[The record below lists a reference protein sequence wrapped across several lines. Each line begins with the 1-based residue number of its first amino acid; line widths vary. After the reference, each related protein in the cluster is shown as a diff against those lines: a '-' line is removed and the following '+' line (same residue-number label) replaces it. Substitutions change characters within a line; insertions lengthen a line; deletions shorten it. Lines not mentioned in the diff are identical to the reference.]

1 MEAAADIRAPV
12 VPRVWQ
18 AILVAGLGVLAVSYA
33 GHYSP
38 GGTRLY
44 ESWIYEG
51 LELLA
56 ALGCLARAVLFRS
69 ERTAWFFI
77 GLALLATTVGD
88 ILFDFWYG
96 GNPPFP
102 SAADVSYLLFYPL
115 LYVGIVL
122 LLRRRVSTFGASLW
136 LDGLLAAAAAGALGA
151 SVLVEV
157 VVNSTHGSRLVVLT
171 NMAYPIGDV
180 LLLALL
186 VFVFSVTRWRPGR
199 AWALIAAGLLF
210 NTVGDGL
217 FLYGTA
223 TSAYTEGTYIDLA
236 WPLSLVLISLA
247 AWQRPGR
254 APRIRLQDRAMLG
267 TPIVCGLVA
276 TGVLVTATQLPV
288 HLVALVLAGT
298 TIVLVLARTA
308 LTFRENALL
317 LEASRKEALTD
328 SLTGLANRRKLIA
341 DLETEIQAAHV
352 GEPRTLALFDLN
364 GFKAYNDTF
373 GHPAGDALLSRLAAK
388 LAAVVAPDGAAYRM
402 GGDEFCVLLPEYEPS
417 LQRIAQA
424 LWESGE
430 GFDVTSA
437 YGAAAI
443 PTDATTVS
451 NALSVADERL
461 YAHKELLA
469 EISRGTAHEPL
480 LRTLAEREPELRAHV
495 ADVSSLAVRV
505 GLQFGLAA
513 DELEELRLAAELH
526 DVGKLAIPDVVLQ
539 KSGAL
544 DATEWGFIH
553 SHTLIGQRILSSAPA
568 LRPVAAVVRSTHENW
583 DGTGY
588 PDALAGESI
597 PLAARIIAA
606 CDAYSAM
613 TSDRPYRAA
622 RTSKEA
628 VAELRRCAGSQFDPQ
643 VVASLCRVLADE
655 DQPAT
660 TWRSAAGSTNSL
672 RNDEGPGIAPGPSGV
687 FPTSPP

>member
-1 MEAAADIRAPV
+1 MEAAAHLRARAV
-12 VPRVWQ
+12 LRAWQ
-18 AILVAGLGVLAVSYA
+18 AILAVGVAVLAVSYL
-33 GHYSP
+33 GRYSP

-44 ESWIYEG
+44 ETWIYEG

-56 ALGCLARAVLFRS
+56 AFGCLARSVLVRA
-69 ERTAWFFI
+69 ERPAWFFI
-77 GLALLATTVGD
+77 GCALLATTIGD
-88 ILFDFWYG
+88 VLFDFWYG

-102 SAADVSYLLFYPL
+102 SAADVAYLLFYPL

-122 LLRRRVSTFGASLW
+122 LLRRRVSISATLW
-136 LDGLLAAAAAGALGA
+136 LDGLVAATAAAALGA

-199 AWALIAAGLLF
+199 AWALIAAGLIL

-217 FLYGTA
+217 YLYQTAVGT
-223 TSAYTEGTYIDLA
+223 YQEGTYLDLV
-236 WPLSLVLISLA
+236 WPLSLVLIALA

-254 APRIRLQDRAMLG
+254 VPRVQLQQRALLG
-267 TPIVCGLVA
+267 TPIVCGLTA
-276 TGVLVTATQLPV
+276 TGVLVAASQRPESAIT
-288 HLVALVLAGT
+288 LVLASA
-298 TIVLVLARTA
+298 TIALVLARTA
-308 LTFRENALL
+308 LSLWENTQL
-317 LEASRKEALTD
+317 LETSRREALTD
-328 SLTGLANRRKLIA
+328 SLTGLANRRKLLT
-341 DLETEIQAAHV
+341 DLEAEIEAALE
-352 GEPRTLALFDLN
+352 GEPRLLVLFDLN
-364 GFKAYNDTF
+364 GFKSYNDTF

-388 LAAVVAPDGAAYRM
+388 LAAAVAPAGEAYRM
-402 GGDEFCVLLPEYEPS
+402 GGDEFCVLLPTGDPDLS
-417 LQRIAQA
+417 RVAAA
-424 LWESGE
+424 LSESGE
-430 GFDVTSA
+430 GFNVTGA
-437 YGAAAI
+437 YGSAVI
-443 PTDATTVS
+443 PADATTVS
-451 NALSVADERL
+451 TALSVADERL

-469 EISRGTAHEPL
+469 EIRRGTAHEPL

-505 GLQFGLAA
+505 GERLGLALE
-513 DELEELRLAAELH
+513 ELEELRLAAELH

-539 KSGAL
+539 KSGSL

-568 LRPVAAVVRSTHENW
+568 LRPVGEIVRSTHENW

-588 PDALAGESI
+588 PDGLAGESI

-613 TSDRPYRAA
+613 TSDRPYRSA
-622 RTSKEA
+622 RTPEEA
-628 VAELRRCAGSQFDPQ
+628 VAELRRCADRQFDRT
-643 VVASLCRVLADE
+643 VVQLLCAVLADE
-655 DQPAT
+655 DKPAT
-660 TWRSAAGSTNSL
+660 TFAVG
-672 RNDEGPGIAPGPSGV
+672 G
-687 FPTSPP
+687 

>member
-1 MEAAADIRAPV
+1 MEAAAHLRARAV
-12 VPRVWQ
+12 LRAWQ
-18 AILVAGLGVLAVSYA
+18 AILAVGVAVLAVSYL
-33 GHYSP
+33 GRYSP

-44 ESWIYEG
+44 ETWIYEG

-56 ALGCLARAVLFRS
+56 AFGCLARSVLVRA
-69 ERTAWFFI
+69 ERPAWFFI
-77 GLALLATTVGD
+77 GCALLATTIGD
-88 ILFDFWYG
+88 VLFDFWYG

-102 SAADVSYLLFYPL
+102 SAADVAYLLFYPL

-122 LLRRRVSTFGASLW
+122 LLRRRVSISATLW
-136 LDGLLAAAAAGALGA
+136 LDGLVAATAAAALGA

-199 AWALIAAGLLF
+199 AWALIAAGLIL

-217 FLYGTA
+217 YLYQTAVGT
-223 TSAYTEGTYIDLA
+223 YQEGTYLDLV
-236 WPLSLVLISLA
+236 WPLSLVLIALA

-254 APRIRLQDRAMLG
+254 VPRVQLQQRALLG
-267 TPIVCGLVA
+267 TPIVCGLTA
-276 TGVLVTATQLPV
+276 TGVLVAASQRPESAIT
-288 HLVALVLAGT
+288 LVLASA
-298 TIVLVLARTA
+298 TIALVLARTA
-308 LTFRENALL
+308 LSLWENTQL
-317 LEASRKEALTD
+317 LETSRREALTD
-328 SLTGLANRRKLIA
+328 SLTGLANRRKLLT
-341 DLETEIQAAHV
+341 DLEVEIEAALE
-352 GEPRTLALFDLN
+352 GEPRLLVLFDLN
-364 GFKAYNDTF
+364 GFKSYNDTF

-388 LAAVVAPDGAAYRM
+388 LAAAVAPAGEAYRM
-402 GGDEFCVLLPEYEPS
+402 GGDEFCVLLPAGGPDLS
-417 LQRIAQA
+417 RVAAA
-424 LWESGE
+424 LSESGE
-430 GFDVTSA
+430 GFNVTGA
-437 YGAAAI
+437 YGSAVI
-443 PTDATTVS
+443 PADATMVS
-451 NALSVADERL
+451 TALSVADERL

-469 EISRGTAHEPL
+469 EIRRGTAHEPL

-505 GLQFGLAA
+505 GERLGLSLE
-513 DELEELRLAAELH
+513 ELEELRLAAELH

-539 KSGAL
+539 KSGSL

-568 LRPVAAVVRSTHENW
+568 LRPVGEIVRSTHENW

-588 PDALAGESI
+588 PDGLAGESI

-613 TSDRPYRAA
+613 TSDRPYRSA
-622 RTSKEA
+622 RTPEEA
-628 VAELRRCAGSQFDPQ
+628 VAELRRCADRQFDRT
-643 VVASLCRVLADE
+643 VVQLLCAVLADE
-655 DQPAT
+655 DKPAT
-660 TWRSAAGSTNSL
+660 TFAVG
-672 RNDEGPGIAPGPSGV
+672 G
-687 FPTSPP
+687 

>member
-1 MEAAADIRAPV
+1 MDAAAHIGRSAV
-12 VPRVWQ
+12 LRLWQ
-18 AILVAGLGVLAVSYA
+18 AILLAGLAVLAASYI
-33 GHYSP
+33 GHFSP

-56 ALGCLARAVLFRS
+56 ALGCLGRAVLVRA
-69 ERTAWFFI
+69 ERAAWLFI

-96 GNPPFP
+96 GDPPFP
-102 SAADVSYLLFYPL
+102 SAADVAYLLFYPF

-122 LLRRRVSTFGASLW
+122 LLRRRVSTFSATLW
-136 LDGLLAAAAAGALGA
+136 LDGLMAAAAAGALGA

-171 NMAYPIGDV
+171 NMAYPVGDV

-186 VFVFSVTRWRPGR
+186 VFVFSATGWRPGR

-217 FLYGTA
+217 FLWGT
-223 TSAYTEGTYIDLA
+223 SVGNYTEGTYVDLA
-236 WPLSLVLISLA
+236 WPFSLVLISLA
-247 AWQRPGR
+247 AWQRAGR
-254 APRIRLQDRAMLG
+254 TPRVQLQERAMLG
-267 TPIVCGLVA
+267 TPILCGLVA
-276 TGVLVTATQLPV
+276 TGVLVAATQLPV
-288 HLVALVLAGT
+288 HAMALVLASA
-298 TIVLVLARTA
+298 TIVVVLARTA
-308 LTFRENALL
+308 LSFWENAQL
-317 LEASRKEALTD
+317 LEASRREALTD
-328 SLTGLANRRKLIA
+328 SLTGLANRRKLLA
-341 DLETEIQAAHV
+341 DLESELEAALE

-364 GFKAYNDTF
+364 GFKTYNDTF

-388 LAAVVAPDGAAYRM
+388 LAATVSPEGTAYRM
-402 GGDEFCVLLPEYEPS
+402 GGDEFCVLLPDVEPD
-417 LQRIAQA
+417 LPRIAHA

-430 GFDVTSA
+430 GFDVSSA
-437 YGAAAI
+437 YGAAVI
-443 PTDATTVS
+443 PDDATTVS
-451 NALSVADERL
+451 TALSVADERL

-469 EISRGTAHEPL
+469 EIRRGTAHEPL

-505 GLQFGLAA
+505 GHQLGLLP

-539 KSGAL
+539 KSGSL

-568 LRPVAAVVRSTHENW
+568 LRPVGAIVRSTHENW
-583 DGTGY
+583 DGSGY
-588 PDALAGESI
+588 PDGLAGESI

-613 TSDRPYRAA
+613 TSDRPYRSA
-622 RTSKEA
+622 RTPEDA
-628 VAELRRCAGSQFDPQ
+628 AAELRRCAGRQFDLQ
-643 VVASLCRVLADE
+643 VVELLCAVLADE

-660 TWRSAAGSTNSL
+660 TFAVG
-672 RNDEGPGIAPGPSGV
+672 G
-687 FPTSPP
+687 

>member
-1 MEAAADIRAPV
+1 MEAAAHLRAHA
-12 VPRVWQ
+12 VPRAWQ
-18 AILVAGLGVLAVSYA
+18 AVLVAGLAVLAVSYV
-33 GHYSP
+33 GRYSP

-44 ESWIYEG
+44 ETWIYEG

-56 ALGCLARAVLFRS
+56 ALGCLGRAALVRAERS
-69 ERTAWFFI
+69 AWFFM
-77 GLALLATTVGD
+77 GCALLATAIGD
-88 ILFDFWYG
+88 VLFDFWYG

-102 SAADVSYLLFYPL
+102 SAADVAYLLFYPL

-122 LLRRRVSTFGASLW
+122 LLRRRVSTFSATLW
-136 LDGLLAAAAAGALGA
+136 LDGLVAATAAAALGA

-199 AWALIAAGLLF
+199 AWALIAAGLIF

-217 FLYGTA
+217 FLYQTA
-223 TSAYTEGTYIDLA
+223 VGSYQEGTYLDLA
-236 WPLSLVLISLA
+236 WPLSLVLIALA

-254 APRIRLQDRAMLG
+254 VPRVQLQERALLG
-267 TPIVCGLVA
+267 TPIVCGLTA
-276 TGVLVTATQLPV
+276 TGVLVAASQRSESAIT
-288 HLVALVLAGT
+288 LVLAAA
-298 TIVLVLARTA
+298 TIVLVLVRTA
-308 LTFRENALL
+308 LSLWENTQL
-317 LEASRKEALTD
+317 LEASRREALTD
-328 SLTGLANRRKLIA
+328 SLTGLANRRKLLT
-341 DLETEIQAAHV
+341 DLEAEIEAARE
-352 GEPRTLALFDLN
+352 GEPRLLVLFDLN

-373 GHPAGDALLSRLAAK
+373 GHPAGDALLSRLAVK
-388 LAAVVAPDGAAYRM
+388 LAAAAAPVGEAYRM
-402 GGDEFCVLLPEYEPS
+402 GGDEFCVLLPAGAPDLS
-417 LQRIAQA
+417 RVAAA
-424 LWESGE
+424 LCESGE

-437 YGAAAI
+437 YGSALI
-443 PTDATTVS
+443 PADATTVTT
-451 NALSVADERL
+451 ALSVADERL

-469 EISRGTAHEPL
+469 EIRRGTAHEPL

-495 ADVSSLAVRV
+495 ADVSSLALRV
-505 GLQFGLAA
+505 GERLGLGLE
-513 DELEELRLAAELH
+513 ELEELRLAAELH

-539 KSGAL
+539 KAGAL

-568 LRPVAAVVRSTHENW
+568 LRPVGAIVRSTHENW

-588 PDALAGESI
+588 PDGLAGESI

-613 TSDRPYRAA
+613 TSDRPYRSA
-622 RTSKEA
+622 RTPEEA
-628 VAELRRCAGSQFDPQ
+628 IAELRRCADRQFDRT
-643 VVASLCRVLADE
+643 VVQLLCAVLADE
-655 DQPAT
+655 DRPAT
-660 TWRSAAGSTNSL
+660 TLAVG
-672 RNDEGPGIAPGPSGV
+672 G
-687 FPTSPP
+687 